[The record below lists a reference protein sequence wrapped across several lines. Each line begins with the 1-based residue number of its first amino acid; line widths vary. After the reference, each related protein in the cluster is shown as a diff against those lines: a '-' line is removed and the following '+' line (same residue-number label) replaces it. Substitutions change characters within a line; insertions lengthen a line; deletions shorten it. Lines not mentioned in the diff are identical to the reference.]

1 MYSLKIPHSTQKSI
15 IFPVEHSVHISAT
28 FHLDDF
34 EKKIR
39 YFFSYDLTIVTG
51 DSNANDIGLFIVSR
65 LSTQIQLSISGLL
78 IVMGKPIRNAP
89 LGIVKHDWISIVC

>member
-1 MYSLKIPHSTQKSI
+1 MFDVLLKNSSQYSRSI

-34 EKKIR
+34 EKKFR

-51 DSNANDIGLFIVSR
+51 NRNTNDIVLFIVSR
-65 LSTQIQLSISGLL
+65 FSTQIQLSISGLL
-78 IVMGKPIRNAP
+78 IVMVKPIRNAY
-89 LGIVKHDWISIVC
+89 LDAFL